1 MHDNVINR
9 LKRAGAAA
17 LATTGLTVA
26 LVSTGTGA
34 ASAQTLVTWDD
45 YTDVGQAAV
54 IEKLNQNF
62 QAAHP
67 GVTINRT
74 ARTFDDLSLTLK
86 LAVSSGDGPEV
97 TKVNQGAGDQGAMA
111 QQGLLLPIDAY
122 IAKYGW
128 DKQQSD
134 GVLAR
139 ARWSDTGQFGEG
151 KTFGISGLGEIVGLY
166 YNQKVLNDAGI
177 AEPPKTL
184 EDLIADVDAL
194 KAKGVVP
201 FVIGTSKQHFALHL
215 IAGIEQAQ
223 MDASQRQSLDDIIYG
238 RGGTLK
244 TDAAL
249 KAATLAQQWATSGG
263 FIDGYQGISGDDAV
277 QLFVAGGG
285 AFLVSGT
292 WQFGTMQN
300 NPDIHFMAI
309 PAPAG
314 ISKPLSVGGVDLS
327 WSITSN
333 AKDQATQDLAAQ
345 YIDYMV
351 SPEAATIWAEA
362 GFFPSTALA
371 DPSVVTSTV
380 LSEGLAMWKVL
391 GENNALG
398 HYPDWASPT
407 LLKTYDDNIPLL
419 FAGTMTPEDFVA
431 ALDADYQ
438 AYIASK

>member
-1 MHDNVINR
+1 MHDHIFYR
-9 LKRAGAAA
+9 LRRSAAIIAAA
-17 LATTGLTVA
+17 APLLFA
-26 LVSTGTGA
+26 GA

-54 IEKLNQNF
+54 IEQLNQNF
-62 QAAHP
+62 QAAHS

-86 LAVSSGDGPEV
+86 LAVSSGDGPQV
-97 TKVNQGAGDQGAMA
+97 TKVNQGAGDQGTMA
-111 QQGLLLPIDAY
+111 KQGLLLPIDDY
-122 IAKYGW
+122 IAQYGW
-128 DKQQSD
+128 DKRQSD

-151 KTFGISGLGEIVGLY
+151 KTYGISGLGEIVGLY
-166 YNQKVLNDAGI
+166 YNKKLLADAGI
-177 AEPPKTL
+177 AEPPKTF
-184 EDLIADVDAL
+184 EDLVADVDTL
-194 KAKGVVP
+194 KAKGIVP
-201 FVIGTSKQHFALHL
+201 FVIGTSKQHFALHM
-215 IAGIEQAQ
+215 IAGIEQAHI
-223 MDASQRQSLDDIIYG
+223 DASKRQALDDVIYG
-238 RGGTLK
+238 RGGSLK
-244 TDAAL
+244 TDGAL
-249 KAATLAQQWATSGG
+249 QAATIVQKWATNGS

-285 AFLVSGT
+285 AFLISGT
-292 WQFGTMQN
+292 WQFGTVQT

-314 ISKPLSVGGVDLS
+314 VDKPLSVGGVDLS

-333 AKDQATQDLAAQ
+333 AKDKATQDLAAQ

-351 SPEAATIWAEA
+351 SPDAATIWAKA
-362 GFFPSTALA
+362 GFFPSTALP

-391 GENNALG
+391 GDNNALG

-407 LLKTYDDNIPLL
+407 LLKTYDDSTPQLL
-419 FAGTMTPEDFVA
+419 AGTMTPEAFVA

-438 AYIASK
+438 AYLASK